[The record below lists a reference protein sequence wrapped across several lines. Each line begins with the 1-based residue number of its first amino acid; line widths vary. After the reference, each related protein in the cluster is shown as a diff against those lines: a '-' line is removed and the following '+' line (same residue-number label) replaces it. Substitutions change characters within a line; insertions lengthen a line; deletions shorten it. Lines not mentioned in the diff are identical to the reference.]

1 MKRYVV
7 IAAILCLL
15 AGVCCLPQVKTAVN
29 RAIFIVAL
37 RLGVPVDQA
46 SFERSRIF
54 REFTIDDPNYDVVI
68 YNFDGTK
75 GNTPSEVMNTGLKAI
90 RKEGLHHSK
99 EMTLLIFCDLKAAD
113 RTHKAV
119 FPYGLFLESAAIKDS
134 RISTKDLANTTLV
147 KSPMNWD
154 YRINDWIYTTNNTS
168 SSGPE
173 VIGNADY
180 TKSTNALDRG
190 WFLYLDD
197 LTNKAEVYAKFGK
210 PKYYVKERGTY
221 SEVYPVDEGDQ
232 AGTVRIWYEADK
244 VTRTGCYETNK

>member
-7 IAAILCLL
+7 IAATLCLF
-15 AGVCCLPQVKTAVN
+15 ASVCCVPQVKTAFN
-29 RAIFIVAL
+29 RAIFFVEL
-37 RLGVPVDQA
+37 HLGVPLDQA

-54 REFTIDDPNYDVVI
+54 TEFTIDDPSYDVLI

-75 GNTPSEVMNTGLKAI
+75 GNIPSEVMNAGLKAI
-90 RKEGLHHSK
+90 RKGGLKNSK
-99 EMTLLIFCDLKAAD
+99 KMTLLIFCDLKAAD
-113 RTHKAV
+113 RSHKAV
-119 FPYGLFLESAAIKDS
+119 FPYGLFLESAAIRDT

-154 YRINDWIYTTNNTS
+154 YRINDWIYTTNNVS
-168 SSGPE
+168 STQPE
-173 VIGNADY
+173 VSENADY
-180 TKSTNALDRG
+180 TKSTNALDKG

-210 PKYYVKERGTY
+210 PKYYVRERGTY

-244 VTRTGCYETNK
+244 VTRTGSYETNK